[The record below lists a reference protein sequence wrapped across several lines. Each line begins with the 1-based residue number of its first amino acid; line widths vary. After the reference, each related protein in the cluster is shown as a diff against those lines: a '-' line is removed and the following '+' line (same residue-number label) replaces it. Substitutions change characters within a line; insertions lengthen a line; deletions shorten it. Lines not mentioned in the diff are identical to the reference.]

1 MKKMNNRQKK
11 KFIII
16 AAVLELVLVVGI
28 VLFWV
33 AFFTADEVQI
43 RDPRLKE
50 KYLAFES
57 AFPVPDAYLS
67 IVLVIGSIGLWR
79 KKSYGRLFSLIGGAS
94 LIFLGLLDIS
104 FNTQHGIYCLG
115 LGEAALNLFINLMCL
130 GVGIFLVLTVWKYRE
145 DLP

>member
-1 MKKMNNRQKK
+1 MNNRKRKQ
-11 KFIII
+11 FIL

-28 VLFWV
+28 VFFWV

-104 FNTQHGIYCLG
+104 FNTQHGIYGLG

-130 GVGIFLVLTVWKYRE
+130 GVGVFLVLTVWKYRE

>member
-1 MKKMNNRQKK
+1 MKRMNNRQRK
-11 KFIII
+11 KFIV
-16 AAVLELVLVVGI
+16 AAGLELVLAVGI

-33 AFFTADEVQI
+33 AFFTADEAHI
-43 RDPRLKE
+43 SDPRLKE

-67 IVLVIGSIGLWR
+67 IVLVIGSIGLLR
-79 KKSYGRLFSLIGGAS
+79 KKSFGRLFSLIGGAS

-104 FNTQHGIYCLG
+104 FNTQHGIYLLG
-115 LGEAALNLFINLMCL
+115 LGEAVLNLFINLMCL
-130 GVGIFLVLTVWKYRE
+130 GVGVFLVLTVWKYRE

>member
-1 MKKMNNRQKK
+1 MNDRQRK
-11 KFIII
+11 KFIV

-33 AFFTADEVQI
+33 AFFIADEVHI
-43 RDPRLKE
+43 SDPRLKE

-57 AFPVPDAYLS
+57 AFPVPDAYLT
-67 IVLVIGSIGLWR
+67 IVLVIGSVGLLR

-94 LIFLGLLDIS
+94 LVFLGLLDIS
-104 FNTQHGIYCLG
+104 FNTQHGIYRLG
-115 LGEAALNLFINLMCL
+115 MGEAVLNLFMNLMCL
-130 GVGIFLVLTVWKYRE
+130 GAGIFLILTVWKHRE

>member
-1 MKKMNNRQKK
+1 MNNRQRKQ
-11 KFIII
+11 FIL

-33 AFFTADEVQI
+33 HFFLADGGQI
-43 RDPRLKE
+43 SDPRLQE

-67 IVLVIGSIGLWR
+67 VVLIIGSIGLWR

-104 FNTQHGIYCLG
+104 FNTRHGIYGLG
-115 LGEAALNLFINLMCL
+115 LAEAALNLFINLMCL
-130 GVGIFLVLTVWKYRE
+130 GVGVFLVLTVWKYRE
-145 DLP
+145 DMP

>member
-1 MKKMNNRQKK
+1 MKGMNNRQRKR
-11 KFIII
+11 FII
-16 AAVLELVLVVGI
+16 AAVLELVLVFGI

-33 AFFTADEVQI
+33 AFFLADEVHI
-43 RDPRLKE
+43 SDPRLKE
-50 KYLAFES
+50 KYLVFES

-94 LIFLGLLDIS
+94 LVFLGLLDIS
-104 FNTQHGIYCLG
+104 FNTQHGIYLLG
-115 LGEAALNLFINLMCL
+115 LGEAALNLLINLMCL
-130 GVGIFLVLTVWKYRE
+130 GVGVFLILTVWKYRE

>member
-1 MKKMNNRQKK
+1 MNNRQRK
-11 KFIII
+11 KFIV

-33 AFFTADEVQI
+33 AFFTADEVHI
-43 RDPRLKE
+43 NDPRLKE

-57 AFPVPDAYLS
+57 AFPIPDAYLS

-104 FNTQHGIYCLG
+104 FNTQHGIYRLG
-115 LGEAALNLFINLMCL
+115 LEEAALNLFVNLMCL
-130 GVGIFLVLTVWKYRE
+130 GVGVFLVLTVWKYRE

>member
-1 MKKMNNRQKK
+1 MNNRLRKQ
-11 KFIII
+11 FII

-33 AFFTADEVQI
+33 AFFTADEVYI

-104 FNTQHGIYCLG
+104 FNTQNGIYRLG

-130 GVGIFLVLTVWKYRE
+130 GVGVFLVLTVWKYRQ

>member
-1 MKKMNNRQKK
+1 MKRMNNGQRKR
-11 KFIII
+11 FII

-28 VLFWV
+28 VLFWL
-33 AFFTADEVQI
+33 AFFTADGVHI
-43 RDPRLKE
+43 SDPCLKE

-67 IVLVIGSIGLWR
+67 IVLVIGSIGLLR

-104 FNTQHGIYCLG
+104 FNTQHGIYLLG
-115 LGEAALNLFINLMCL
+115 LGEAALNLLINLICL
-130 GVGIFLVLTVWKYRE
+130 GVGVFLTLTVWKYRE